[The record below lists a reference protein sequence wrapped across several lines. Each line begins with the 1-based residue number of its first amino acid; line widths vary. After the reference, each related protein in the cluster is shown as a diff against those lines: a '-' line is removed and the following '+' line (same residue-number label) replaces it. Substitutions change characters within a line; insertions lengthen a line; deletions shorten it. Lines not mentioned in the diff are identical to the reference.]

1 MKRIAVG
8 LLVCL
13 ATSSAWAD
21 SLSTARLWNFTA
33 TLTDLDP
40 FDGIDPAIV
49 FDPTDDRVSTA
60 AATLFEHYAIGA
72 PFADEQIVAGNG
84 PFSPVTATATSPSGH
99 GSATVSG
106 SGTSSSTVLDAAGLL
121 TTTPGT
127 SSAYFVGASMLLSPT
142 NTYLAEAFSITPR
155 TRVVFAA
162 DVDLFADLVYPE
174 FPVSVAGYDVASAS
188 ARIYVFEQGEGP
200 NPGAQSTID
209 EAAVSQ
215 NTDSY
220 LEGPGSSLQT
230 RISVQFENTTS
241 QSLSGAIG
249 VSADVSGQSRFPP
262 AIPEPESWA
271 LFAAG
276 GAVIAWRLSGRRSSR
291 SQRGAMQR

>member
-1 MKRIAVG
+1 MRRVAVG

-13 ATSSAWAD
+13 ATSGAWAD
-21 SLSTARLWNFTA
+21 SVSTARLWNFTA

-49 FDPTDDRVSTA
+49 FDPTHNRVSTA
-60 AATLFEHYAIGA
+60 GATLFEHYAVGD
-72 PFADEQIVAGNG
+72 PFAGEQIVPGEG

-99 GSATVSG
+99 GTATVSG
-106 SGTSSSTVLDAAGLL
+106 SGTAGSTILDASGYL
-121 TTTPGT
+121 TTTPAT

-142 NTYLAEAFSITPR
+142 NTYLADAFSITPH

-162 DVDLFADLVYPE
+162 DVDLFADLVYPDY
-174 FPVSVAGYDVASAS
+174 PASVAGYDVAAAS

-209 EAAVSQ
+209 EATVSQ
-215 NTDSY
+215 NSESY

-249 VSADVSGQSRFPP
+249 VSADVIGQSRFPP
-262 AIPEPESWA
+262 VIPEPESWA
-271 LFAAG
+271 LFATG
-276 GAVIAWRLSGRRSSR
+276 GAVIAWRLSGRHSSR
-291 SQRGAMQR
+291 SQRGAMKR